1 MRREMFDRHRRLRP
15 RTWKAMRDERPVW
28 ARHYCGQFCRPAW
41 YVKKRT
47 RYNRTRLER
56 ADRHD
61 SDFIKFKFGSWR
73 ARDETWP
80 ALRW

>member
-1 MRREMFDRHRRLRP
+1 MRREMYDKQRRLRP

-28 ARHYCGQFCRPAW
+28 ARHYRGEYSYRKWYTEKIPKRCRLR
-41 YVKKRT
+41 VKK
-47 RYNRTRLER
+47 

-61 SDFIKFKFGSWR
+61 CWFIKLNFGSWR
-73 ARDETWP
+73 AREETWP